1 MLNTQFKKKY
11 YKVGYLNN
19 DVVAYKFFLMRRN
32 MLEFINTIGKNRV
45 VEVMYIR
52 ELDVVEENE

>member
-1 MLNTQFKKKY
+1 MLNTTFRQKY

-19 DVVAYKFFLMRRN
+19 DMVAYRFFHMRRH

>member
-1 MLNTQFKKKY
+1 MLNTIFRQKY

-19 DVVAYKFFLMRRN
+19 DVVAYRFFHMRRN

-45 VEVMYIR
+45 VEVTYIR
-52 ELDVVEENE
+52 ELDVVEEND